1 MKSVCFIFPHKVDG
15 PTGGYKVVYEYAN
28 RLAADGFE
36 VHLVYSGSIYW
47 KQKPLKFKLTN
58 AFRLVQTLIKGYSG
72 RRWFNLDKR
81 VKEHL
86 TLSMN
91 YRHVPKCDIYVAT
104 SPYTA
109 DYITQYPIENNRKFY
124 FIQGKEDWGPG
135 LKQILES
142 TYHAPLNKIVVAN
155 WLQQMLS
162 EEYSENSVVI
172 PNGFD
177 FNRFK
182 LAVAPENRNK
192 FVVSMLYHK
201 QDLKRCQDALDALS
215 LVKNRFPELKVNI
228 FGVPGRPV
236 DLPEWY
242 TYYQVPDNETHNRIN
257 NESAIF
263 VASSESEGWGL
274 TVGEAMIC
282 GEAVCCTDNAGH
294 REMSIDGKTAL
305 LSPVRDPKSLAD
317 NIIRLIEDDDL
328 RVAIARNGNNFI
340 QRFRWDESYRKLLE
354 LLAGNSKEKE

>member
-1 MKSVCFIFPHKVDG
+1 MKSISFIFPHPAVG

-28 RLAADGFE
+28 RLVADGYD

-47 KQKPLKFKLTN
+47 MQKSLRFKVSN
-58 AFRLVQTLIKGYSG
+58 VFRNLQTLVKGYSG
-72 RRWFNLDKR
+72 RRWFDLDKR

-86 TLSMN
+86 TFSMN
-91 YRHVPKCDIYVAT
+91 YRHVPKCDVYVAT

-109 DYITQYPIENNRKFY
+109 DYLSSYPIDVNRRFY

-135 LKQILES
+135 LKNILES

-162 EEYSENSVVI
+162 NEYSEECIVI

-182 LAVAPENRNK
+182 MIVAPENRDR
-192 FVVSMLYHK
+192 FRVSMLYHR
-201 QDLKRCQDALDALS
+201 QGLKRCQDAFDALAI
-215 LVKNRFPELKVNI
+215 VKQRFPELKVNI
-228 FGVPGRPV
+228 FGVPERPS
-236 DLPEWY
+236 DLPDWY
-242 TYYQVPDNETHNRIN
+242 FYYQVPDAETHNKIN

-263 VASSESEGWGL
+263 IASSESEGWGL

-294 REMSIDGKTAL
+294 REMAIDGQTAL
-305 LSPVRDPKSLAD
+305 LSPVRNPQALAN
-317 NIIRLIEDDDL
+317 NIIKLIEDDDL
-328 RVAIARNGNNFI
+328 RISIARNSNEYI
-340 QRFRWDESYRKLLE
+340 QRFSWDRSYIDFKSFI
-354 LLAGNSKEKE
+354 NKVSNV